1 MLLLR
6 ELRSTSVQKGRLSN
20 QITDESRI
28 ETWRDECQGKAKW
41 NTKTPNV
48 RRRRRRHPDTCT
60 CLLAPSSPVSK
71 PRLRQGHATDIR
83 HRVQELG
90 SEWILMLVLHRSH
103 LHLRLAFR
111 GSIRLADRELKRDY
125 SSKLERESSTGQ
137 AFVRSDRAGFQ
148 ARMSAYCRL
157 TPAATTPTLHSP
169 CLRSCLALF
178 LFLFA
183 PCSQFSPSPS
193 SYSVIIL

>member
-6 ELRSTSVQKGRLSN
+6 ELRSTSVQRGRSLSN
-20 QITDESRI
+20 QSDESRI
-28 ETWRDECQGKAKW
+28 ETWQDEFQGKAKW

-48 RRRRRRHPDTCT
+48 RRHPDTCT
-60 CLLAPSSPVSK
+60 CLLASSSPVSK

-148 ARMSAYCRL
+148 ARMSAYSISPPRPPPPRCIPL
-157 TPAATTPTLHSP
+157 VYAPALLPFCSSSRRARNSLLLLLRYRPLIATHN
-169 CLRSCLALF
+169 
-178 LFLFA
+178 
-183 PCSQFSPSPS
+183 
-193 SYSVIIL
+193 